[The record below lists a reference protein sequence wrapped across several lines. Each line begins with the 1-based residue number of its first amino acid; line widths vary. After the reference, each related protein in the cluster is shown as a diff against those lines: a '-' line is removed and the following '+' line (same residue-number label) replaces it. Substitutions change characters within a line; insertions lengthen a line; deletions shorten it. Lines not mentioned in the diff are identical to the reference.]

1 MTLPELSWGFRLFL
15 CVLCCYRLSRMIATD
30 DGPGFIFKRIRY
42 WAKDKAWDEAEKESA
57 FDYWKNPQEIEDR
70 HFGKWHNLAEGLSC
84 PYCVGVWLS
93 IPLFLMFLYPMLISD
108 LFLILMSISAG
119 QAFLQSLGK

>member
-1 MTLPELSWGFRLFL
+1 MTLPELSWGFRLLL
-15 CVLCCYRLSRMIATD
+15 CMLCCYRLSRMIALD

-42 WAKDKAWDEAEKESA
+42 WAKDKAFYELVDVYNLEPTEQAW
-57 FDYWKNPQEIEDR
+57 DR

-93 IPLFLMFLYPMLISD
+93 IPLFLMFLYPTMISD

-119 QAFLQSLGK
+119 QIFLQSLGK